1 MSEEVSTQ
9 RIAISTDG
17 VEIDSS
23 QGDLL
28 SEAVLLGTIVVVV
41 ALLYIGRGNEGS
53 PVTRLI
59 SSSSTLYTVDFKVS
73 LIVCVTKK

>member
-41 ALLYIGRGNEGS
+41 ALLYIGRNG
-53 PVTRLI
+53 
-59 SSSSTLYTVDFKVS
+59 
-73 LIVCVTKK
+73 

>member
-1 MSEEVSTQ
+1 MSQNSQDVSTQ

-28 SEAVLLGTIVVVV
+28 AEAILLGTIVIVV
-41 ALLYIGRGNEGS
+41 AVLYVGKKWIDRK
-53 PVTRLI
+53 
-59 SSSSTLYTVDFKVS
+59 FK
-73 LIVCVTKK
+73 

>member
-1 MSEEVSTQ
+1 MSGELSTQ

-28 SEAVLLGTIVVVV
+28 SEAVLLGTIVIVV
-41 ALLYIGRGNEGS
+41 AVLYVGKKWIDRK
-53 PVTRLI
+53 
-59 SSSSTLYTVDFKVS
+59 FK
-73 LIVCVTKK
+73 

>member
-9 RIAISTDG
+9 RIAVTTKG

-41 ALLYIGRGNEGS
+41 AVLYIGKKWIDRK
-53 PVTRLI
+53 
-59 SSSSTLYTVDFKVS
+59 FK
-73 LIVCVTKK
+73 

>member
-1 MSEEVSTQ
+1 MNQNNISEEVSTQ

-41 ALLYIGRGNEGS
+41 ALLYIGKKWIDRK
-53 PVTRLI
+53 
-59 SSSSTLYTVDFKVS
+59 FK
-73 LIVCVTKK
+73 